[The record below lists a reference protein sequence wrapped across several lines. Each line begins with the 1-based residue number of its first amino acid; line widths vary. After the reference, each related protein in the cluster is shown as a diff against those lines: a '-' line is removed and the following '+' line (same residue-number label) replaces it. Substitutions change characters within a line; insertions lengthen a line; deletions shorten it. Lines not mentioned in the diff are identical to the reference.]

1 MNKIAKAL
9 TNYII
14 RKGIIYKTEQ
24 TIYEYGFTITIEAG
38 LFILFCIFIILHLHM
53 FIEGILFFITFAPLR
68 TYAGGLHLEKYHSC
82 FVLSCLTF
90 CGILLTV
97 MYVHIPIYFLL
108 IAVFLLEIS
117 VYILYPVENK
127 NRKVNKKEDLYFKC
141 KLKKFFLLDTFIVI
155 ICTIFKKNEYVLTIT
170 TTFFIVVITMIL
182 GKYKNKRVCETF
194 SVK

>member
-1 MNKIAKAL
+1 M
-9 TNYII
+9 
-14 RKGIIYKTEQ
+14 
-24 TIYEYGFTITIEAG
+24 
-38 LFILFCIFIILHLHM
+38 
-53 FIEGILFFITFAPLR
+53 
-68 TYAGGLHLEKYHSC
+68 
-82 FVLSCLTF
+82 
-90 CGILLTV
+90 
-97 MYVHIPIYFLL
+97 
-108 IAVFLLEIS
+108 
-117 VYILYPVENK
+117 YPVENK

>member
-1 MNKIAKAL
+1 
-9 TNYII
+9 
-14 RKGIIYKTEQ
+14 
-24 TIYEYGFTITIEAG
+24 
-38 LFILFCIFIILHLHM
+38 M